1 MNKLNDYVNDRDS
14 YKGDRDRGLI
24 QQEVELSRKLYG
36 SNQLTRH
43 HSNSF
48 IKKLLESFGDPI
60 IKILLV
66 ALAINILLMIRNINW
81 FEIIGIGAAILLAT
95 FVSTLSE
102 YGSESAFEKLQEDA
116 ARINCRVRR
125 ADGVYEIPVAD
136 VVVGDLVLL
145 QPGERVPSDGIL
157 LSGSLGVDQSALN
170 GESKEAQKYPLNGMM
185 DNRSAPGDF
194 LARDKLFRGS
204 VIASGEGIMCTE
216 AVGEKTFYGKL
227 AIEIQEE
234 TIESPLKLK
243 LRNLADSICNMGYV
257 AAGIVIIA
265 NLFYDIFWTN
275 HFNAVL
281 ISQYFSDKA
290 LFFKDLFRTI
300 TLAITV
306 LVMAVPEG
314 LPMMI
319 TVVLSS
325 NMNRMLKDNVLV
337 RKLVGIET
345 SGSLNIL
352 FTDKTGTLT
361 KGKLSVTGFID
372 GSGKEY
378 KPDELRKQKGL
389 YDVFLTGCYYNSGS
403 QIGKQSGKT
412 TVIGGNATDR
422 ALMEFIKTD
431 VRNIPP
437 SSIVRTIP
445 FDSKNKFSSA
455 QITGGKHRF
464 LIKGAPEKLLPHC
477 KFAYDRKGNRT
488 PIFNSYRLTSYM
500 NRMAK
505 QSVRLLAICTSNSFI
520 TGDDKLN
527 NLTLI
532 GLVCIKDDIRREAR
546 QAVRDVTNAGIQ
558 VVMITGDNKETA
570 VAIAKEAGLIEYE
583 KDEGIYTSA
592 ELNAMSDEEIRKR
605 LKKLRVVARA
615 LPSDKS
621 RLVNIA
627 QKMGLVVGMTG
638 DGINDAPALKKADVG
653 FAMGSGTEVA
663 KEAGDIVIL
672 DNNFTSIGNA
682 ILYGRTIFKSIR
694 KFIILQLTI
703 NLSAV
708 GISIIGPFIGIE
720 EPVTIIQMLW
730 INIVMDTLAG
740 LAFAGEPPLAE
751 YMREKPKRRDE
762 TIINRYMYSQ
772 ILFTGSY
779 SVVMCVFFLKSRF
792 TQMAFQFHADGDY
805 FITAFFALFIFAAI
819 FNCFNARTNR
829 LNLLANILSNPAFVF
844 IMVLIAVVQIMMIY
858 MGGSVFR
865 TTGLSTSDLWRVIM
879 LASTVIP
886 IDLTRKLILRLY
898 GRKGT
903 L

>member
-1 MNKLNDYVNDRDS
+1 MMNKLRNIVDNRRDTVNDRREYTSDL
-14 YKGDRDRGLI
+14 GLT
-24 QQEVELSRKLYG
+24 QQEVEQSRNRHG
-36 SNQLTRH
+36 SNELIRH

-48 IKKLLESFGDPI
+48 FKKLLESFGDPI

-81 FEIIGIGAAILLAT
+81 FEIVGIGVAILLAT

-125 ADGVYEIPVAD
+125 ADGVYEIPVTD

-145 QPGERVPSDGIL
+145 QPGERLPADGVII
-157 LSGSLGVDQSALN
+157 SGSLSVDQSALN
-170 GESKEAQKYPLNGMM
+170 GESKEAQKHPLDGMI
-185 DNRSAPGDF
+185 DQHSAPGDF

-204 VIASGEGIMCTE
+204 VIASGEGVMRIE
-216 AVGEKTFYGKL
+216 SVGEKTFYGKL

-243 LRNLADSICNMGYV
+243 LRNLATTICNIGYI

-265 NLFYDIFWTN
+265 NLFYDIVWAN
-275 HFNAVL
+275 HFNSVL

-290 LFFKDLFRTI
+290 LFFKDLFRTV

-372 GSGKEY
+372 GSGNEY
-378 KPDELRKQKGL
+378 KPDELRKQKDL
-389 YDVFLTGCYYNSGS
+389 YDIFLTGCYYNSGS
-403 QIGKQSGKT
+403 QIGKQSGRSS
-412 TVIGGNATDR
+412 VIGGNATDR

-431 VRNIPP
+431 ARNIPH
-437 SSIVRTIP
+437 SNIVRSIP
-445 FDSKNKFSSA
+445 FDSNNKFSSA
-455 QITGGKHRF
+455 QIDGGKHRF

-477 KFAYDRKGNRT
+477 KFAYDKKGNKT
-488 PIFNSYRLTSYM
+488 PIFNTYRLTSYM
-500 NRMAK
+500 NKMAK
-505 QSVRLLAICTSNSFI
+505 QSIRLLAICTSNSLI
-520 TGDDKLN
+520 TRDNELS

-532 GLVCIKDDIRREAR
+532 GLVCIKDDIRSEAR

-570 VAIAKEAGLIEYE
+570 VAIAKEAGLIDDHERDGE
-583 KDEGIYTSA
+583 VYTSA
-592 ELNAMSDEEIRKR
+592 ELNAMSDDEVRKC
-605 LKKLRVVARA
+605 LKNLRVVARA

-708 GISIIGPFIGIE
+708 AISIIGPFIGIE

-762 TIINRYMYSQ
+762 TIINRYMY
-772 ILFTGSY
+772 
-779 SVVMCVFFLKSRF
+779 
-792 TQMAFQFHADGDY
+792 
-805 FITAFFALFIFAAI
+805 
-819 FNCFNARTNR
+819 
-829 LNLLANILSNPAFVF
+829 
-844 IMVLIAVVQIMMIY
+844 
-858 MGGSVFR
+858 
-865 TTGLSTSDLWRVIM
+865 
-879 LASTVIP
+879 
-886 IDLTRKLILRLY
+886 
-898 GRKGT
+898 
-903 L
+903 

>member
-1 MNKLNDYVNDRDS
+1 MNRLNEYVNERR
-14 YKGDRDRGLI
+14 GFTGNRGLT
-24 QQEVELSRKLYG
+24 QEEVEQSRKQYG
-36 SNQLTRH
+36 SNQLTKH

-48 IKKLLESFGDPI
+48 FKKLLESFGDPI
-60 IKILLV
+60 IKILLI
-66 ALAINILLMIRNINW
+66 ALMINILLMLRNINW
-81 FEIIGIGAAILLAT
+81 FEIVGIGVAILLAT

-125 ADGVYEIPVAD
+125 AEGVYEIPVSD
-136 VVVGDLVLL
+136 VVVGDIVLL
-145 QPGERVPSDGIL
+145 QPGERVPADGTII
-157 LSGSLGVDQSALN
+157 SGSLSVDQSALN
-170 GESKEAQKYPLNGMM
+170 GESKEAQKYPLDGMA
-185 DNRSAPGDF
+185 DQPRGHVDF
-194 LARDKLFRGS
+194 LAKDKLFRGS
-204 VIASGEGIMCTE
+204 VIAAGEGTMLTE

-243 LRNLADSICNMGYV
+243 LRNLANTICNIGYV

-265 NLFYDIFWTN
+265 NLFYDILWAN
-275 HFNAVL
+275 HFNSFL
-281 ISQYFSDKA
+281 ISQYFMDKS
-290 LFFKDLFRTI
+290 LFFKDLFRTV

-325 NMNRMLKDNVLV
+325 NMKRMLNDYVLV

-361 KGKLSVTGFID
+361 EGKLSVTGFID
-372 GSGKEY
+372 GSGNEY
-378 KPDELRKQKGL
+378 KPKELKKQKGL
-389 YDVFLTGCYYNSGS
+389 YDIFLTACYYNSGS
-403 QIGKQSGKT
+403 QISNQAGRTS
-412 TVIGGNATDR
+412 VIGGNATDR
-422 ALMEFIKTD
+422 ALMEFIKAD

-437 SSIVRTIP
+437 SNIVRNVP
-445 FDSKNKFSSA
+445 FDSRSKFSSA
-455 QITGGKHRF
+455 QIVGGTHRF
-464 LIKGAPEKLLPHC
+464 LIKGAPEKLLPRC
-477 KFAYDRKGNRT
+477 RFYYDISGNKI
-488 PIFNSYRLTSYM
+488 PLFNTYRLTSYM
-500 NRMAK
+500 NKMAK
-505 QSVRLLAICTSNSFI
+505 QSIRLLAICTSNSLI
-520 TGDDKLN
+520 NRDDELN
-527 NLTLI
+527 NLTLV
-532 GLVCIKDDIRREAR
+532 GLVCIKDDIRSEAR

-570 VAIAKEAGLIEYE
+570 IAIAKEAGLINHE
-583 KDEGIYTSA
+583 KTGEVYTSA
-592 ELNAMSDEEIRKR
+592 ELNAMSDEEIRKG
-605 LKKLRVVARA
+605 LKNLRVVARA

-663 KEAGDIVIL
+663 KEAGDVVIL
-672 DNNFTSIGNA
+672 DNNFSSIGNA

-708 GISIIGPFIGIE
+708 AISIIGPFIGIE

-772 ILFTGSY
+772 IVFTGGY
-779 SVVMCVFFLKSRF
+779 SVIMCIFFLKSRL
-792 TQMAFQFHADGDY
+792 TQLAFHFNANSDY
-805 FITAFFALFIFAAI
+805 FTTAFFALFIFVAI
-819 FNCFNARTNR
+819 FNCFNSRTNR
-829 LNLLANILSNPAFVF
+829 LNLLANILSNPAFIL
-844 IMVLIAVVQIMMIY
+844 IMLLIAIVQIIMIY

-865 TTGLSTSDLWRVIM
+865 TTGLSTSDLWRVI
-879 LASTVIP
+879 LIASTVIP
-886 IDLTRKLILRLY
+886 VDLTRKVLLRLY